1 MSLASIAL
9 TLVGQALDSAKK
21 PDQAAQI
28 PAPNPR
34 APEPATLWALAAG
47 DAPPGAASDEIHI
60 TTYLPDPEPLLALK
74 YSGRT
79 PRNAIKLPKWLTMKG
94 TVQVLRKLAAWTQS
108 WDPTAP
114 TVPPKQLRWP
124 WSHSKAG
131 LSVPRSA
138 QTLLIDPE
146 ISRY

>member
-34 APEPATLWALAAG
+34 APKPATLWALAAG

-79 PRNAIKLPKWLTMKG
+79 PRNAIKLPKWLTRKAPCRYCGNLQHGPRAG
-94 TVQVLRKLAAWTQS
+94 TPQHQQCHQS
-108 WDPTAP
+108 SFGGPGHTAR
-114 TVPPKQLRWP
+114 QGSLCQDQ
-124 WSHSKAG
+124 
-131 LSVPRSA
+131 PR
-138 QTLLIDPE
+138 LF
-146 ISRY
+146 